1 MLYTGYIK
9 EGANIMGKHKNKR
22 RARIERP
29 ANGTETWR
37 SSTQRGSSGGRLDA
51 FYHGA
56 RGSRGGRGR
65 HGSDD
70 YKIHVIEPWGC
81 YSTRYS

>member
-1 MLYTGYIK
+1 
-9 EGANIMGKHKNKR
+9 MGKHKNRR

-37 SSTQRGSSGGRLDA
+37 SSTRRGPSGGGLDG

-56 RGSRGGRGR
+56 RRSRGGRGR
-65 HGSDD
+65 YGSDD
-70 YKIHVIEPWGC
+70 YQIPVIEPWGC